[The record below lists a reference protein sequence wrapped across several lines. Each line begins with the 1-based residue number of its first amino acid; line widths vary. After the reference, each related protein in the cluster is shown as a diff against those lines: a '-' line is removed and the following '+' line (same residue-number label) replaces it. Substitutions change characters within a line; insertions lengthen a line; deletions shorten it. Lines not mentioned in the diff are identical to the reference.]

1 MRERER
7 EEAGNM
13 REENE
18 RNEKAKVWSM
28 CSQASVFSTIRLKFE
43 RGKGYLAHTYACVY
57 ACRESSQPGIGPIL
71 RAIEP

>member
-43 RGKGYLAHTYACVY
+43 RGKGYLAHIRVCV
-57 ACRESSQPGIGPIL
+57 CVS
-71 RAIEP
+71 